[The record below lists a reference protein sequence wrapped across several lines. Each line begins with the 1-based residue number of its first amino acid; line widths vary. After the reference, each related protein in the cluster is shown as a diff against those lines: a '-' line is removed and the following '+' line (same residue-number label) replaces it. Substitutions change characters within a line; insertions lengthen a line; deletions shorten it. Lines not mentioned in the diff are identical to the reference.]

1 MKSIKI
7 ILFMSVVFATTRLY
21 AGDIISS
28 DSVLAA
34 IELNNTTLLSL
45 KKQISAAKIANKTG
59 LLPENPEVEFGYL
72 WGSPTSIGNRKDL
85 SVKQSLDFPTA
96 YVYRNQISNLKN
108 NQAELEYKKR
118 KKDILLQARYL
129 LADISYQNVLIDEY
143 SERLKNASQLEGYY
157 KKKYESG
164 FVNILELNKAEVN
177 LLNISKHLETLIIEQ
192 ESLLRQIKAL
202 NGGKDLELKAV
213 LINNNFQMT
222 DFETWYKTAEL
233 KNPLL
238 QWIKQEVEINQKE
251 EKLYRA
257 ESLPKIFAGYMSES
271 VVGEKYQGVTVGI
284 TIPLWENKNSIKHAK
299 AKTEAVKS
307 MEEDMR
313 LLFYNEVKNL
323 HTKAVSLGKNV
334 NDFRE
339 KLKALD
345 NKSLLDKA
353 LDKGELSLS
362 EYLVE
367 MTLFYEIR
375 EQLYES
381 EHEYIKTIQE
391 LEAYC
396 NW

>member
-7 ILFMSVVFATTRLY
+7 ILFMYVVFATTRLY

-28 DSVLAA
+28 DSILAA

-45 KKQISAAKIANKTG
+45 KKQISADKIANKTG
-59 LLPENPEVEFGYL
+59 LLPDNPEIEFGYL

-108 NQAELEYKKR
+108 NQAELEYKKQ
-118 KKDILLQARYL
+118 KKEILLQARYL
-129 LADISYQNVLIDEY
+129 LADISYQNVLIEEY
-143 SERLKNASQLEGYY
+143 TERFKNASQLADHY
-157 KKKYESG
+157 KKKFDSG
-164 FVNILELNKAEVN
+164 SVNILELNKAEVN
-177 LLNISKHLETLIIEQ
+177 LLNISKQLEVLAIEK
-192 ESLLRQIKAL
+192 ESLIKQLKVL
-202 NGGKDLELKAV
+202 NGGKDLDIGAV
-213 LINNNFQMT
+213 LINTNFQLT

-271 VVGEKYQGVTVGI
+271 VVGEKYQGVTVGL
-284 TIPLWENKNSIKHAK
+284 TIPLWENKNTVKHAK
-299 AKTEAVKS
+299 AKVEAVKS

-313 LLFYNEVKNL
+313 FTFYNEVKNL
-323 HTKAVSLGKNV
+323 HSRAVSLGKNV

-339 KLKALD
+339 KLKVLD
-345 NKSLLDKA
+345 NKSLLEKA
-353 LDKGELSLS
+353 LDKGEISLS

-375 EQLYES
+375 EHLYES
-381 EHEYIKTIQE
+381 EHEHIKTIQE
-391 LEAYC
+391 LESYC
-396 NW
+396 SW